1 MLVMAAPLTPFVGPF
16 QRAATSRT
24 IVLLVGSVVA
34 LLLAATLAS
43 RLGGSVRRLAV
54 AADEIARGNLGKRIV
69 TNGTREVGQL
79 AESFNRMT
87 TTLEQ
92 TLSELSSR
100 ASLAAVGEFA
110 ASLAHEIRN
119 PLTAIRVD
127 LQYLTRHGS
136 PTVADGEALGRA
148 IRQVDRLD
156 HAVSAALD
164 LARGGAVHL
173 SPVALDPVVQD
184 AVASVGPEASARGV
198 RVRSALIV
206 KRLTVLADAGALH
219 QLLLNVLLNAVQA
232 ADATG
237 GEVQIDTAVA
247 DDRVTLTVADDG
259 VGVRPE
265 DAGRV
270 FDPFYTTRPGG
281 SGLGLAI
288 ARRIAIAHGGAI
300 AIAARAP
307 RGSVVTVTLRH
318 AGAAAT

>member
-1 MLVMAAPLTPFVGPF
+1 
-16 QRAATSRT
+16 
-24 IVLLVGSVVA
+24 
-34 LLLAATLAS
+34 
-43 RLGGSVRRLAV
+43 
-54 AADEIARGNLGKRIV
+54 
-69 TNGTREVGQL
+69 
-79 AESFNRMT
+79 
-87 TTLEQ
+87 
-92 TLSELSSR
+92 
-100 ASLAAVGEFA
+100 
-110 ASLAHEIRN
+110 
-119 PLTAIRVD
+119 
-127 LQYLTRHGS
+127 
-136 PTVADGEALGRA
+136 
-148 IRQVDRLD
+148 
-156 HAVSAALD
+156 
-164 LARGGAVHL
+164 
-173 SPVALDPVVQD
+173 
-184 AVASVGPEASARGV
+184 V
-198 RVRSALIV
+198 RVRSALID